1 MRVLV
6 AEHEPMCQSF
16 ICGALSARGLKPVLV
31 VNGERAWSVL
41 QDRDAPRL
49 AIVDLRLPSLSG
61 VEICRL
67 LRARRDPFYTYL
79 LLLVPTSYR
88 LDQLLALE
96 SGADDCLPRPFN
108 QDELAARLAIA
119 ERVLN
124 IDKRL
129 TAISGH
135 WRTMLD
141 TLPFGVATVD
151 EHGTLKRMNV
161 TFARQMGFEHPR
173 QLLGQSLDQV
183 LRKQIDVHG
192 ILEQISWAEPF
203 DSVEVECGALKA
215 KSRRVWLWGRPLPPG
230 EEGVYELIVQEAL

>member
-16 ICGALSARGLKPVLV
+16 ICGALSAHGFKPVLV

-41 QDRDAPRL
+41 QERDAPRL
-49 AIVDLRLPSLSG
+49 AIIDFRLPSLSG
-61 VEICRL
+61 IEICRR
-67 LRARRDPFYTYL
+67 LRARHDPFYTYL
-79 LLLVPTSYR
+79 LLLVPNSYR

-96 SGADDCLPRPFN
+96 AGADDCLPKPFN

-119 ERVLN
+119 DRILN

-129 TAISGH
+129 TEINGH

-141 TLPFGVATVD
+141 AFPFGVATVD
-151 EHGTLKRMNV
+151 DHGILKRMNV
-161 TFARQMGFEHPR
+161 TFARQMGFAHPQ

-192 ILEQISWAEPF
+192 ILDQIRLADPF

-215 KSRRVWLWGRPLPPG
+215 KSRSVRLWGRPLPPN
-230 EEGVYELIVQEAL
+230 EEAAYELIIQDAI